1 MAENNQKKFRSP
13 WPDEYFEQTS
23 EQERGDEMFRER
35 VAICLEDGNLTL
47 EESIVIARA
56 ELRNHLSVLER
67 RFTTKAG
74 RHEA

>member
-1 MAENNQKKFRSP
+1 MAENNLKKFRSP

-23 EQERGDEMFRER
+23 EQERGDEIFRER

-56 ELRNHLSVLER
+56 ERLNRL
-67 RFTTKAG
+67 KALG
-74 RHEA
+74 R